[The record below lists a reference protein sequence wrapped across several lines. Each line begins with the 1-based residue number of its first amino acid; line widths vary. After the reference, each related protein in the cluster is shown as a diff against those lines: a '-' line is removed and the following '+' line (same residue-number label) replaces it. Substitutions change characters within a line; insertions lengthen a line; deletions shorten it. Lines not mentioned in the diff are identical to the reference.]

1 MSEARL
7 FVKMHMTAERSKL
20 SLSHVAFEEKNAL
33 TVHSLFNRMTHKE
46 ENKTSFFFSKDI
58 ATYLMMGQVKMCI
71 PKFLLSKN
79 ETGLF

>member
-1 MSEARL
+1 M
-7 FVKMHMTAERSKL
+7 KMHMTAERSKL
-20 SLSHVAFEEKNAL
+20 SLSHVTFEENAL

-46 ENKTSFFFSKDI
+46 ENKISFFSKDI

-79 ETGLF
+79 ETGLY